1 MLMLTLDIGSTC
13 LKAQVFDEK
22 GNILFYRAAEC
33 ALAEFDGTQTAD
45 IDAITETVILLTREA
60 AKVGEI
66 CSVAISSFGESFVAL
81 DENDSILYA
90 PMLYTDKRGER
101 EAEILSEMFG
111 KDKLFSVTGTLPAA
125 MYSISKL
132 LWLKNN
138 RSEIFRRTKKIML
151 ICDYIGY
158 LLTGKRA
165 IDYGLATRTGC
176 FDIRNKVF
184 SQEILNNLEMD
195 ASLFSEPM
203 PTGSI
208 IGEVTPEAE
217 KRFGLTA
224 GCKLIL
230 GSHDQICATIGAGAI
245 SDGEAADGMG
255 SVECI
260 TAVFDGAP
268 DDLQFAEMGYCVV
281 PFPGGQYCTYMFNYT
296 SNLLVNW
303 YRRQILHGFCA
314 GGDDQFAYLEGDRIP
329 PDDLLLLPYF
339 AGSAT
344 PHCDMSAKGAILNL
358 TLGTTDKQI
367 FRAILEGTSYEMKL
381 NLKTAA
387 QFGIRVRE
395 IIATGGGANSD
406 FWLQIKSDI
415 LRIPV
420 MTLRSAEGGLC
431 GLAMLSAV
439 ALGVCDDLVLARD
452 IYVRYREKFRP
463 QKTHREI
470 YEKKYAKYKKLYRAL
485 KEFWK

>member
-45 IDAITETVILLTREA
+45 INAITETVALLTREA

-101 EAEILSEMFG
+101 EAEILSEMFD

-195 ASLFSEPM
+195 VSLFSEPM

-208 IGEVTPEAE
+208 VGEVTPEAE
-217 KRFGLTA
+217 KRFGLAA

-230 GSHDQICATIGAGAI
+230 GSTTRSAPRSAREQFPTARLLTEWVRWSASPQSSSALPTICNLPKW
-245 SDGEAADGMG
+245 D
-255 SVECI
+255 
-260 TAVFDGAP
+260 TALSP
-268 DDLQFAEMGYCVV
+268 
-281 PFPGGQYCTYMFNYT
+281 
-296 SNLLVNW
+296 
-303 YRRQILHGFCA
+303 
-314 GGDDQFAYLEGDRIP
+314 
-329 PDDLLLLPYF
+329 
-339 AGSAT
+339 
-344 PHCDMSAKGAILNL
+344 
-358 TLGTTDKQI
+358 
-367 FRAILEGTSYEMKL
+367 FRAD
-381 NLKTAA
+381 NTALTCS
-387 QFGIRVRE
+387 ITRP
-395 IIATGGGANSD
+395 I
-406 FWLQIKSDI
+406 FW
-415 LRIPV
+415 
-420 MTLRSAEGGLC
+420 
-431 GLAMLSAV
+431 
-439 ALGVCDDLVLARD
+439 
-452 IYVRYREKFRP
+452 
-463 QKTHREI
+463 
-470 YEKKYAKYKKLYRAL
+470 
-485 KEFWK
+485 

>member
-45 IDAITETVILLTREA
+45 IEAITETVALLTREA
-60 AKVGEI
+60 AKAGEI

-81 DENDSILYA
+81 DENDSMLYA

-208 IGEVTPEAE
+208 VGEVTPEAE
-217 KRFGLTA
+217 KHFGLTA

-260 TAVFDGAP
+260 TAGK
-268 DDLQFAEMGYCVV
+268 LV
-281 PFPGGQYCTYMFNYT
+281 PQADPARILCRRRRSVCLSG
-296 SNLLVNW
+296 
-303 YRRQILHGFCA
+303 RRQDPA
-314 GGDDQFAYLEGDRIP
+314 RRFA
-329 PDDLLLLPYF
+329 
-339 AGSAT
+339 
-344 PHCDMSAKGAILNL
+344 
-358 TLGTTDKQI
+358 
-367 FRAILEGTSYEMKL
+367 
-381 NLKTAA
+381 AA
-387 QFGIRVRE
+387 P
-395 IIATGGGANSD
+395 
-406 FWLQIKSDI
+406 L
-415 LRIPV
+415 
-420 MTLRSAEGGLC
+420 LC
-431 GLAMLSAV
+431 GKRDAPLRYERKGCNSQLN
-439 ALGVCDDLVLARD
+439 AR
-452 IYVRYREKFRP
+452 
-463 QKTHREI
+463 HHG
-470 YEKKYAKYKKLYRAL
+470 
-485 KEFWK
+485 